1 MSNTIFCTTKKN
13 LKIGPLGLFEK
24 MRVLWGQHWFSPGP
38 TGIKGATDQMLPWKA
53 PNDPKTLPMG
63 ILHEYMSCWTTL
75 GPFRYPRGPQNGPK
89 QHQKGLEWLKITRM
103 AQNVTAWLQMTLNT
117 SNGYI
122 TWLYVM
128 LDHPGPFSEAHGGP
142 IMAQNSTKNGPSWP
156 KMALHDR
163 KWP

>member
-1 MSNTIFCTTKKN
+1 M
-13 LKIGPLGLFEK
+13 GPF
-24 MRVLWGQHWFSPGP
+24 QGP
-38 TGIKGATDQMLPWKA
+38 TGALKGPKTAPRWSKISPKWLFMA
-53 PNDPKTLPMG
+53 PNVLTWPQMALKHFPWVY
-63 ILHEYMSCWTTL
+63 YMNICHVGPPWGHL
-75 GPFRYPRGPQNGPK
+75 GTHGGPLNGPK